1 MANTTLTDLISLDML
16 ESMCANFYLYSGL
29 SSYIMDAEGVPVTDC
44 TYFYM
49 YINAASNGLIEED
62 AVKEYVSTLGYNTV
76 RSGNFII
83 YDYHCGISIFAVPIK
98 YDDDVLGC
106 MIGTGAVRT
115 PENESVDRVQFYTK
129 EHIDLASKYLCANI
143 EMVSKIANGRLKA
156 LEAEIKSYISAEEIQ
171 HNAETIKKNADM
183 RSDFLANMSH
193 EIRTPMNAVLGM
205 AEMSLREDLPPAAR
219 EYISQIKTSG
229 MSLLNIINDILDF
242 SKIDSGKMDIMEE
255 EYTPLS
261 IFNDTANILT
271 TRIGSKP
278 IELLL
283 NINPSFPCKLIGDS
297 QRIKQVLINLS
308 NNAIKFT
315 KKGRVKISLDYEDV
329 SEDTIEMRISV
340 SDTGIGIKKADLEK
354 IFESFS
360 QVDSKRNRNVEGT
373 GLGLAISKRLV
384 ELMHGNISVESVYE
398 KGTKFTI
405 RVPQKVVDR
414 SPSIF
419 VRQPESYMITGL
431 FSNRYIARQ
440 FYIDAKMLGIFH
452 AALINIDSF
461 NDLLKNYN
469 EVLNDKKLVIFFD
482 EEMFVPALERL
493 INRNNDINFV
503 EIADLTSEYR
513 TKKTNFR
520 IIKKPLSCLTIAMA
534 LNNEELKVSRND
546 RAATFDYTA
555 PDAKILIVDDNE
567 VNLNIAE
574 GLLEPLK
581 MQITR
586 ATGGKEAIDL
596 ISKNKFD
603 LILMDHMMPEIDGIE
618 TTRIIRRLH
627 KEYDEVPIIALTA
640 NAMEGSKD
648 MFLSEG
654 MNDFIAKPIEVL
666 NLVNTVRKWLP
677 VEKVKKGVEISEITE
692 ESTDTSIYEDL
703 YNIGD
708 LDAEAAIRL
717 LGSEKMYY
725 NLLKEYHKAIPNKAA
740 QIREHL
746 NNKDWPAY
754 TVEVHALKSLS
765 RQAGATEL
773 ADMAAELEKAGNDR
787 NTEFILKYTEP
798 MLFKYLSYEPLIGAL
813 FDDKKEEKKPKKK
826 TKASRKVLSEL
837 FDMMSIALDNL
848 DIDLMEEA
856 ISGLDKFNYDLEQGE
871 LYEKLKEGV
880 ANIDIDACD
889 KIIAQWKELI

>member
-16 ESMCANFYLYSGL
+16 ESICLNFYLYSGL
-29 SSYIMDAEGVPVTDC
+29 SNYVMDSEGVPVTDS
-44 TYFYM
+44 TYFYQ
-49 YINAASNGLIEED
+49 YISVASGGTVD
-62 AVKEYVSTLGYNTV
+62 DDTVREYVSTLGYNTIK
-76 RSGNFII
+76 SGNFIF
-83 YDYHCGISIFAVPIK
+83 YDYHGGISLFAVPIK
-98 YDDDVLGC
+98 YDDEVLGC
-106 MIGTGAVRT
+106 MVGTGAVRI
-115 PENESVDRVQFYTK
+115 PENEGIHEVHFFTK
-129 EHIDLASKYLCANI
+129 EHIDLASKYLSANI
-143 EMVSKIANGRLKA
+143 DMLCKVAGGRLKA
-156 LEAEIKSYISAEEIQ
+156 IEAEIKSYISAEEIQ
-171 HNAETIKKNADM
+171 HSAETIKKNADM

-219 EYISQIKTSG
+219 EYITQIKTSG

-242 SKIDSGKMDIMEE
+242 SKIDSGKMDIVEE
-255 EYTPLS
+255 EYAPLS
-261 IFNDTANILT
+261 IFNDTSNIIT
-271 TRIGSKP
+271 TRIGTKKL
-278 IELLL
+278 ELLL
-283 NINPSFPCKLIGDS
+283 NINPTFPCKVIGDS

-315 KKGRVKISLDYEDV
+315 NKGRVKISLDYKDI
-329 SEDTIEMRISV
+329 SDDQIEMRISV

-384 ELMHGNISVESVYE
+384 ELMNGTISVESVYE
-398 KGTKFTI
+398 TGTKFTI
-405 RVPQKVVDR
+405 TIPQKVVDH

-419 VRQPESYMITGL
+419 VREPDAFMISGL

-440 FYIDAKMLGIFH
+440 FYRDAKNLGIFH
-452 AALINIDSF
+452 AALMNTDSF
-461 NDLLKNYN
+461 NTLLANYSDA
-469 EVLNDKKLVIFFD
+469 LKSKKLFVFFD
-482 EEMFVPALERL
+482 EEMFTPALERI
-493 INRNNDINFV
+493 INRNPEINFV
-503 EIADLTSEYR
+503 ELIDLTSDYR
-513 TKKTNFR
+513 TKKANVR
-520 IIKKPLSCLTIAMA
+520 INKKPLSSLTIAMA
-534 LNNEELKVSRND
+534 LNNEELKISRSD
-546 RAATFDYTA
+546 QAIQFDYTA
-555 PDAKILIVDDNE
+555 PDAKVLIVDDNE
-567 VNLNIAE
+567 INLNIAE

-586 ATGGKEAIDL
+586 ATGGKEAIDI

-677 VEKVKKGVEISEITE
+677 VEKVKKDIVISEISDE
-692 ESTDTSIYEDL
+692 KNDDSVYEDL
-703 YNIGD
+703 YNISD
-708 LDAEAAIRL
+708 LNAEAAIKL

-725 NLLKEYHKAIPNKAA
+725 NLLKEYHKAIHNKSAL
-740 QIREHL
+740 IRQYLE
-746 NNKDWPAY
+746 NKDWPNY

-765 RQAGATEL
+765 RQAGALEL

-787 NTEFILKYTEP
+787 NTGFIEKYTEP
-798 MLFKYLSYEPLIGAL
+798 MLQKYLSYEPLIGIL
-813 FDDKKEEKKPKKK
+813 FDDKKVEKKKRK
-826 TKASRKVLSEL
+826 TKASRKVLLEL
-837 FDMMSIALDNL
+837 FDMMTIALDNL
-848 DIDLMEEA
+848 DIDMMEEV
-856 ISGLDKFNYDLEQGE
+856 ISGLDKYNFDLEQSK
-871 LYEKLKEGV
+871 LYERLSEEV
-880 ANIDIDACD
+880 SNIDIDACD
-889 KIIAQWKELI
+889 KTIAEWKELI

>member
-16 ESMCANFYLYSGL
+16 ESICANFYLYSGL
-29 SSYIMDAEGVPVTDC
+29 SNYVIDAEGSPVTDS
-44 TYFYM
+44 TYFYL
-49 YINAASNGLIEED
+49 YVSEASNGNVDED
-62 AVKEYVSTLGYNTV
+62 AVREYVATLGYNTV
-76 RSGNFII
+76 RSGNNII
-83 YDYHCGISIFAVPIK
+83 YDYHGGISIFAVPIK
-98 YDDDVLGC
+98 YDDEVLG
-106 MIGTGAVRT
+106 IVVGTGAIRT
-115 PENESVDRVQFYTK
+115 EENENVDRVNFFTK
-129 EHIDLASKYLCANI
+129 EHIDLAYKYLCANI
-143 EMVSKIANGRLKA
+143 DMLTKVANGRLKA
-156 LEAEIKSYISAEEIQ
+156 IEAEIKSYISAEEIQ
-171 HNAETIKKNADM
+171 QSAETIKRNADM

-219 EYISQIKTSG
+219 EYISLIKTSG

-242 SKIDSGKMDIMEE
+242 SKIDSGKMDIVEE
-255 EYTPLS
+255 EYAPLS
-261 IFNDTANILT
+261 IFNDTSNIIT
-271 TRIGSKP
+271 TRIGAKKL
-278 IELLL
+278 ELLL
-283 NINPSFPCKLIGDS
+283 NINPTFPCKLIGDS

-315 KKGRVKISLDYEDV
+315 NKGRVKISLDYEHI
-329 SEDTIEMRISV
+329 SEDTINMRISV

-384 ELMHGNISVESVYE
+384 ELMGGKISVESIYE

-405 RVPQKVVDR
+405 IVPQKVVDH
-414 SPSIF
+414 SPSIYVKEPDAF
-419 VRQPESYMITGL
+419 MVSGL

-440 FYIDAKMLGIFH
+440 FYRDAANLGIYR

-461 NDLLKNYN
+461 NEMLSNYSDVLKN
-469 EVLNDKKLVIFFD
+469 KKLFVFFD
-482 EEMFVPALERL
+482 EEMFVPALER
-493 INRNNDINFV
+493 IVNRNPDINFV
-503 EIADLTSEYR
+503 EITDITSEYS
-513 TKKTNFR
+513 TKKANFR
-520 IIKKPLSCLTIAMA
+520 IIKKPVSSLSIAMA
-534 LNNEELKVSRND
+534 LNNEELKISRSD
-546 RAATFDYTA
+546 QAAQFDYTA
-555 PDAKILIVDDNE
+555 PDAKVLIVDDNE

-596 ISKNKFD
+596 LSKNKFD

-654 MNDFIAKPIEVL
+654 MNDFIAKPIEVI

-677 VEKVKKGVEISEITE
+677 IEKVKKGIVISEISEE
-692 ESTDTSIYEDL
+692 NDDESKYEGL
-703 YNIGD
+703 YNIAD
-708 LDAEAAIRL
+708 LNAEAAIRL

-725 NLLKEYHKAIPNKAA
+725 NLLKEYHKAIPNKTAL
-740 QIREHL
+740 IRQYM
-746 NNKDWPAY
+746 NDKDWPNY

-765 RQAGATEL
+765 RQAGALEL

-787 NTEFILKYTEP
+787 NIDFIIKYTEP
-798 MLFKYLSYEPLIGAL
+798 MLHKYLGYEHAIGIL
-813 FDDKKEEKKPKKK
+813 FEEKKENTKAKKK

-848 DIDLMEEA
+848 DIDMMEEV
-856 ISGLDKFNYDLEQGE
+856 ISGLEKFNYDLEQSK
-871 LYEKLKEGV
+871 LFDQLKEEV
-880 ANIDIDACD
+880 SNIDIDACD
-889 KIIAQWKELI
+889 KTIAEWKELI